1 MKIVDVDTI
10 GERELL
16 KDPQYKRV
24 DTYGRINVGVEL
36 AGKEV
41 LVLLMKPI
49 PQDEIDYM
57 GK

>member
-1 MKIVDVDTI
+1 MKIVNVDTI

-16 KDPQYKRV
+16 NDPQYKRV
-24 DTYGRINVGVEL
+24 DKHGQINVGVEL

-49 PQDEIDYM
+49 PEDEIDYT